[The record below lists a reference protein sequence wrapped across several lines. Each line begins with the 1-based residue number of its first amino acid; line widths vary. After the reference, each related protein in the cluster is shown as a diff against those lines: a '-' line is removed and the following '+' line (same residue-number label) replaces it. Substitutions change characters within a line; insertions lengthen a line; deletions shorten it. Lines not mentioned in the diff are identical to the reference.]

1 MKKSVK
7 ILAVALSLLMVLG
20 LFVACS
26 PKLSGTYV
34 CDATAGGDLKS
45 GAETTLEFSGS
56 KVTCTIKT
64 YLLGNVTSTDVL
76 EGKYEI
82 AEKED
87 GTQEITITYDVKNDA
102 DLEKPETSTAVLTED
117 EETGSI
123 KIGLITYKKQ

>member
-34 CDATAGGDLKS
+34 KDNTAGGDLKS
-45 GAETTLEFSGS
+45 GAETTFVFSGS

-82 AEKED
+82 VEKDD
-87 GTQEITITYDVKNDA
+87 GTQEITITYDVQNDA
-102 DLEKPETSTAVLTED
+102 DLEKPQTSTAVLSED
-117 EETGSI
+117 EETGDI
-123 KIGLITYKKQ
+123 KIGGVTYKKK